1 MAFIRKRASTTS
13 ATGMALSSARV
24 AITVASSH
32 PHKPRTYILDRD
44 TAAARHSTM
53 RSLIACLFLMLL
65 AVSANAADEWIRFA
79 DPVGNFTVEFQRQ
92 PRAMTAVGTSPM
104 GENVPISTYTV
115 QNGASVMMVVDAP
128 VINRTLPFF
137 EIVERAAKSILAA
150 AASRNEIVQSDMPD
164 LLDGQV
170 GRSFSILQTD
180 GSLETLRMFYV
191 NGHLYRLVTITEGGN
206 RARTADALRFSETLH
221 LTAQQ
226 QQ

>member
-1 MAFIRKRASTTS
+1 
-13 ATGMALSSARV
+13 
-24 AITVASSH
+24 
-32 PHKPRTYILDRD
+32 
-44 TAAARHSTM
+44 
-53 RSLIACLFLMLL
+53 
-65 AVSANAADEWIRFA
+65 
-79 DPVGNFTVEFQRQ
+79 
-92 PRAMTAVGTSPM
+92 MT
-104 GENVPISTYTV
+104 
-115 QNGASVMMVVDAP
+115 VVDAP

-150 AASRNEIVQSDMPD
+150 AASRNEIVQSNMPD